1 MKILQKAI
9 PIIMLCFLMLPIS
22 ILGQEENTR
31 LIKTKKFK
39 QLELKRAVA
48 QAKKL
53 SEGVLIIRL
62 TSNNRKI
69 KALENLVRDHP
80 DSNRHRKLLKK
91 TKQKTLDMQKATI
104 TAYSNFY
111 AFSDVHFIMDLDM
124 KKILNGT
131 KKGIFYNEYLE
142 KDTTI
147 DITGKDFFFSYIGN
161 PSAGTNTRS
170 LLITDSKNQLVP
182 KPFPFSILFA
192 NALDKVLFKP
202 DSKIIIDAVLRQ
214 QEALRNFYVKAR
226 GKLGKQEGLLERE
239 ELKETKQ

>member
-69 KALENLVRDHP
+69 KALENEV
-80 DSNRHRKLLKK
+80 
-91 TKQKTLDMQKATI
+91 
-104 TAYSNFY
+104 
-111 AFSDVHFIMDLDM
+111 MDLKAKLYD
-124 KKILNGT
+124 KSSTSESAQKIDTSDPLA
-131 KKGIFYNEYLE
+131 E
-142 KDTTI
+142 K
-147 DITGKDFFFSYIGN
+147 TGD
-161 PSAGTNTRS
+161 SAEH
-170 LLITDSKNQLVP
+170 
-182 KPFPFSILFA
+182 SI
-192 NALDKVLFKP
+192 
-202 DSKIIIDAVLRQ
+202 
-214 QEALRNFYVKAR
+214 
-226 GKLGKQEGLLERE
+226 E
-239 ELKETKQ
+239 E